1 MTMAPKTPSPFS
13 DELLDQLLANYTKP
27 DDLTGR
33 DGILKQLTARLVERA
48 MQAEMT
54 DHLGYARHD
63 PKGRG
68 TPNSRNGAGTK
79 TLKTDY
85 GPMEIEVPRDRDG
98 SFEPQL
104 VKKRQTRFTGFD
116 EKILGMYARGMTV
129 RDIQGHLEDLYGVDV
144 SPDLISRVTSA
155 VAEDVV
161 AWQTRPL
168 DAVYPIV
175 YLDALVVKVRDQ
187 GVVRNKSVYL
197 ALGVTLAGSKEVLGL
212 WIEQNEGAKFWLK
225 VVNEL
230 KNRGV
235 KDILIACCDGLKGF
249 PEAIETAFP
258 VTVVQTCIVH
268 MIRNSL
274 RFVSYKDR
282 KAVAQDLRP
291 VYTAVSREEA
301 ATALDAF
308 EAKWARRYPMI
319 AASWRSNWERVVP
332 FLDFPPDVRKVIY
345 TTNAIESLNSSLR
358 KLLHYAATFPPTRP
372 SSSSSTSRSPT
383 SRRSGSGR
391 SATGATSSANSPSFS
406 KTAFRFKLNEP
417 GSPRRAR
424 YTVYRTLPL
433 CAAWAEQ
440 QKSPEIGQLSFD
452 ERLGLLVD
460 AEVSVRWS
468 AGRIGRARERAGSE
482 TRGHAHET
490 LGCS

>member
-1 MTMAPKTPSPFS
+1 MTMTPKTPSPFS
-13 DELLDQLLANYTKP
+13 DELIDQLLAGYSKP
-27 DDLTGR
+27 EDLTGK

-48 MQAEMT
+48 LQGEMT
-54 DHLGYARHD
+54 EHLGYERHD

-68 TPNSRNGAGTK
+68 TPNSRNGTSSK
-79 TLKTDY
+79 TLTTDH
-85 GPMEIEVPRDRDG
+85 GPVEIEVPRDRDA

-129 RDIQGHLEDLYGVDV
+129 RDIQAHLEDIYGVDV

-155 VAEDVV
+155 VAEDVA
-161 AWQTRPL
+161 AWQSRPL

-175 YLDALVVKVRDQ
+175 YLDALMVKVRDQ
-187 GVVRNKSVYL
+187 GVVRNKAVYI

-230 KNRGV
+230 KTRGV
-235 KDILIACCDGLKGF
+235 RDILIACCDGLKGF
-249 PEAIETAFP
+249 PEAIEAAFP
-258 VTVVQTCIVH
+258 STVVQTCIVH

-282 KAVAQDLRP
+282 KALAKDLRP
-291 VYTAVSREEA
+291 VYAATSREDA
-301 ATALDAF
+301 AVALDAF

-332 FLDFPPDVRKVIY
+332 FLDFPPDVRRVIY

-358 KLLHYAATFPPTRP
+358 KLLHYRGHFPTDE
-372 SSSSSTSRSPT
+372 SV
-383 SRRSGSGR
+383 
-391 SATGATSSANSPSFS
+391 
-406 KTAFRFKLNEP
+406 FKLLYLALTNLEKKWER
-417 GSPRRAR
+417 SIRDWNN
-424 YTVYRTLPL
+424 VL
-433 CAAWAEQ
+433 
-440 QKSPEIGQLSFD
+440 GQFSIFFKD
-452 ERLGLLVD
+452 
-460 AEVSVRWS
+460 
-468 AGRIGRARERAGSE
+468 RIPA
-482 TRGHAHET
+482 
-490 LGCS
+490 

>member
-27 DDLTGR
+27 EDLTGK

-54 DHLGYARHD
+54 DHLGYEKHD

-68 TPNSRNGAGTK
+68 TPNSRNGTTSK
-79 TLKTDY
+79 TLKTDD

-116 EKILGMYARGMTV
+116 EKILSMYARGMTV
-129 RDIQGHLEDLYGVDV
+129 RDIQGHLEELYGVDV

-155 VAEDVV
+155 VTEDVV
-161 AWQTRPL
+161 AWQGRAL

-230 KNRGV
+230 KTRGV
-235 KDILIACCDGLKGF
+235 RDILIACCDGLKGF
-249 PEAIETAFP
+249 PEAIEAAFP

-282 KAVAQDLRP
+282 KAVAKDLRP
-291 VYTAVSREEA
+291 VYTAASREEA
-301 ATALDAF
+301 MVALEAF
-308 EAKWARRYPMI
+308 EGKWTRRYPMI
-319 AASWRSNWERVVP
+319 ASSWRANWERVVP
-332 FLDFPPDVRKVIY
+332 FLDFPPDVRRVIY

-358 KLLHYAATFPPTRP
+358 KLLHYRGHFPNDE
-372 SSSSSTSRSPT
+372 
-383 SRRSGSGR
+383 
-391 SATGATSSANSPSFS
+391 AV
-406 KTAFRFKLNEP
+406 FKLLYLSLTNIEKKWER
-417 GSPRRAR
+417 SLRDWNN
-424 YTVYRTLPL
+424 VL
-433 CAAWAEQ
+433 
-440 QKSPEIGQLSFD
+440 GQS
-452 ERLGLLVD
+452 
-460 AEVSVRWS
+460 SVFFKD
-468 AGRIGRARERAGSE
+468 RIP
-482 TRGHAHET
+482 T
-490 LGCS
+490 